1 LAQHLPR
8 ALLKKKSTPGGNN
21 VMKSLTLRLLGLLT
35 LLVSLASIPLYGQE
49 TQTQQPASQD
59 PAAQSQPSTSPQS
72 AQSQPSQIFVGKIA
86 KSKGDVVFKDDA
98 GTAYKLDNTDQAKSF
113 VGKTVKVTGTLD
125 TATNTIHVTNIEGPS
140 S

>member
-1 LAQHLPR
+1 
-8 ALLKKKSTPGGNN
+8 
-21 VMKSLTLRLLGLLT
+21 MKSLTLLRLLGQLGLLIG
-35 LLVSLASIPLYGQE
+35 LAGTPLYGQGA
-49 TQTQQPASQD
+49 QGQQPGSQD
-59 PAAQSQPSTSPQS
+59 PAAQSQPSTSQQS
-72 AQSQPSQIFVGKIA
+72 AQSQPSQVFVGKIA

-113 VGKTVKVTGTLD
+113 VGKSVKVTGTLD